1 MEEKQTV
8 HIVERLAEVLVGED
22 IDDIIPAL
30 AGLLANAG
38 YHVCSDKELF
48 VQYVTEVIDR
58 TYEGDGET
66 LQ

>member
-38 YHVCSDKELF
+38 YRVCSDKELF